1 MRRGAVFFDYD
12 GTLVDKAQGVP
23 APTSTTKA
31 AVGKLRENGYLAVLC
46 TGRPLSYLPDN
57 AQELPLDG
65 WITTNGAY
73 AKMGDTVL
81 FNEIIDQKIAH
92 SLMETCERL
101 KVSYALEG
109 QDACYFRAFS
119 DVFEGFLNRFDICT
133 EKFYPIEQ
141 MRDWKANKIMTAYDE
156 ESQQIRLEQAF
167 DSEFVFDRHSLFT
180 SCDVSRKGVNKGT
193 GLLQFL
199 ARLGIPPENAYAIGD
214 SDNDLEMMRAAG
226 TGIAM
231 AQHSPRMG
239 EAADYIT
246 DSVANDGAVKALA
259 HFKLI

>member
-1 MRRGAVFFDYD
+1 MHRGAVFFDYD

-23 APTSTTKA
+23 NPTSATKA
-31 AVGKLRENGYLAVLC
+31 AISKLKENGYLAVLC

-57 AQELPLDG
+57 ADELLFDG

-81 FNEIIDQKIAH
+81 FNEIVDEKLAR
-92 SLMETCERL
+92 SLIETCEQL
-101 KVSYALEG
+101 NISYALEG

-119 DVFEGFLNRFDICT
+119 GVFERFLKRFDIRT
-133 EKFYPIEQ
+133 DSFYPIEQ
-141 MRDWKANKIMTAYDE
+141 MQGWKANKIMTAYDE
-156 ESQQIRLEQAF
+156 ESQQVQLEQAF
-167 DSEFVFDRHSLFT
+167 GGEFVFDRHSLFT
-180 SCDVSRKGVNKGT
+180 SCDVSRQGVNKGT
-193 GLLQFL
+193 GVRQFL
-199 ARLGIPPENAYAIGD
+199 ARIDISPENAYAIGD

-231 AQHSPRMG
+231 AQHSPRMSS
-239 EAADYIT
+239 AADYIT
-246 DSVANDGAVKALA
+246 DSVANDGVAKALA